1 MRRRGFIAGLGA
13 AAAWPV
19 VARAQQAAM
28 PVIGYLS
35 SASPDNLS
43 DRIRA
48 YFQGLSSTGFEVGR
62 NVLVE
67 YRWARGQYA
76 ALPTFAPE
84 LVQRKVNVIAA
95 IGGSAQ
101 ALAAKAATS
110 TIPVVFQVGAD
121 PTELGLVASLAR
133 PGGNITGVTSL

>member
-76 ALPTFAPE
+76 ALPTFATE
-84 LVQRKVNVIAA
+84 LVQRKVSA

-121 PTELGLVASLAR
+121 PTELGLVTSLAR
-133 PGGNITGVTSL
+133 AAT